1 MASEGF
7 SMREVPEREVIEARM
22 IVEGPTYWRA
32 PMVIAVLAWGLL
44 LVTTFLVALGVVGL
58 WSGAHV
64 FSSAVFLIVG
74 VMAGA
79 LGAQAGRPSPQP
91 SPRGRG
97 GETTFSKGR
106 GGR

>member
-7 SMREVPEREVIEARM
+7 SVKEVPEREVIEGRM
-22 IVEGPTYWRA
+22 VIEERTYWRA
-32 PMVIAVLAWGLL
+32 PMVIAVLAWALL
-44 LVTTFLVALGVVGL
+44 LAVTFLTAVGVVAL

-74 VMAGA
+74 TMAGA
-79 LGAQAGRPSPQP
+79 LGAGTRPSKP
-91 SPRGRG
+91 SPGPSQRA
-97 GETTFSKGR
+97 GR

>member
-1 MASEGF
+1 MATTREMNLMASDGF
-7 SMREVPEREVIEARM
+7 SVREVPEREVIEARM

-32 PMVIAVLAWGLL
+32 PMVIAVLAWALL
-44 LVTTFLVALGVVGL
+44 LVTTFLTAVGVVAL

-74 VMAGA
+74 TLAGA
-79 LGAQAGRPSPQP
+79 AGAQPRVERKPSPP
-91 SPRGRG
+91 A
-97 GETTFSKGR
+97 R